1 MKRLKFRDDLYDLSG
16 GLDQYRDFIVSQIDA
31 TADTVEFTNGI
42 IIKAGEAY
50 GDLSE
55 RDIRRIQIRETIR
68 AHLEKERQLFA
79 QGVKVLSLFFIDEVA
94 KYRDYSRDDQNGEYA
109 RMFEEEY
116 RSEEHTS
123 ELKSLM
129 RISYAVFCLKK
140 KT

>member
-1 MKRLKFRDDLYDLSG
+1 MEIKDTTGTVKRRMKRLKFRDDLYDLSG

-68 AHLEKERQLFA
+68 AHLEKERQLDR
-79 QGVKVLSLFFIDEVA
+79 KSTRLN
-94 KYRDYSRDDQNGEYA
+94 SR
-109 RMFEEEY
+109 
-116 RSEEHTS
+116 H
-123 ELKSLM
+123 
-129 RISYAVFCLKK
+129 
-140 KT
+140 

>member
-1 MKRLKFRDDLYDLSG
+1 MEIKDTTGTVKRRMKRLKFRDDLYDLSG

-55 RDIRRIQIRETIR
+55 RDIRRIQIR
-68 AHLEKERQLFA
+68 
-79 QGVKVLSLFFIDEVA
+79 
-94 KYRDYSRDDQNGEYA
+94 
-109 RMFEEEY
+109 
-116 RSEEHTS
+116 SEEHTS
-123 ELKSLM
+123 ELQSLM

-140 KT
+140 KKTHQHPKARKNTQKLY